1 MFKRTLFKLTLRYSI
16 LLILI
21 FALFSGGVLLYMEHA
36 FGGDYVKQ
44 ARQSESESRS
54 NSASEAADAGL
65 DKLRTIL
72 LISDTAI
79 LLIIPTLSYQ
89 MARRTLEPVKKSYEK
104 QQQFVDDASHELRT
118 PLSIIQ
124 GELELALT
132 KSRSPK
138 EYQDAIKTSVEEVG
152 NLSKL
157 VTSLL
162 LIARDDKSDLQE
174 TFQNIDLVKLVD
186 TLINQATPADGKLHI
201 SLHCET
207 DIHNIYGSLV
217 LTERAISNII
227 DNAIKFSGS
236 NGTIT
241 ITVKSD
247 RHYVT
252 VTVSDNGIGMTE
264 SQLKQAYQRFWR
276 AEEARSVK
284 GFGLGLSLVRQIMS
298 TQGGF
303 LKLSSTINKGTTV
316 VLGFSR

>member
-1 MFKRTLFKLTLRYSI
+1 
-16 LLILI
+16 
-21 FALFSGGVLLYMEHA
+21 MEHA

-303 LKLSSTINKGTTV
+303 IKLSSTINKGTTV